1 MQNYIYDIYNEIHSY
16 QYISFDLFDTLIKR
30 SFSSVEHIFELV
42 EIKYNTS
49 HADRKIKNFK
59 KKRIQAE
66 RKARKLKTREDISIE
81 DIYNNLDYEKN
92 ICEIL
97 KKEEVKIEVGT
108 CCENGPL
115 VELYHMCARGGGKC
129 NCMYGYVFR

>member
-49 HADRKIKNFK
+49 HADH
-59 KKRIQAE
+59 KRILRKNGFKQKE
-66 RKARKLKTREDISIE
+66 RRE
-81 DIYNNLDYEKN
+81 N
-92 ICEIL
+92 
-97 KKEEVKIEVGT
+97 
-108 CCENGPL
+108 
-115 VELYHMCARGGGKC
+115 
-129 NCMYGYVFR
+129 